1 MLEVKH
7 ISCGYQDAKI
17 VNDISFSL
25 NRGEIL
31 CIIGPNGCGKTTLL
45 RGITDLLPY
54 EGSVTLDQQEIRT
67 MKRREI
73 SQKIALMAQVSSATY
88 FSYTVYEAVALGRY
102 AHQKSR
108 FGTLSTEDKEFVDHC
123 MEEVNLMEI
132 KDKPITQLSGGQMQR
147 VFLAK
152 ALAQDPE
159 LILLDEPTNHLD
171 IRHQLELL
179 EFLKVWS
186 SENRRGVIGVLHDL
200 NMVRD
205 FADKVLLMK
214 AGRMVAYGGSNT
226 IFEGDALEE
235 TYGIDVKAWMKSLLE
250 KW

>member
-1 MLEVKH
+1 
-7 ISCGYQDAKI
+7 
-17 VNDISFSL
+17 
-25 NRGEIL
+25 
-31 CIIGPNGCGKTTLL
+31 
-45 RGITDLLPY
+45 
-54 EGSVTLDQQEIRT
+54 
-67 MKRREI
+67 
-73 SQKIALMAQVSSATY
+73 
-88 FSYTVYEAVALGRY
+88 
-102 AHQKSR
+102 
-108 FGTLSTEDKEFVDHC
+108 

-186 SENRRGVIGVLHDL
+186 SENHRGVIGVLHDL

-235 TYGIDVKAWMKSLLE
+235 TYGIDIKAWMKSLLE